1 MGPPRGL
8 LIHLLLESAPVPA
21 PLQPHDPAE
30 AGRLE
35 VAGGDQDLLALQ
47 ALDQR
52 APRLAREVGIHV
64 GPRDPVGL
72 LDLHRVVRGVA
83 EHERA
88 LAARGDQDAHVAR
101 RVARRGHGRDTA
113 RDAVLAVH
121 ELHEA
126 EVGGRP
132 HAARCVRIARG
143 LDVRRVTGLPVLRAH
158 PVPRLRKRRH
168 PAAAGVG
175 EVPADVIAVQVGHH
189 DHVDLIDP
197 HALGLEVLQQR
208 APRHVRRLLRARTE
222 ACVDENR
229 APVGADQVGAEVEAD
244 VVIVQVRL
252 VGTPALLGNRREEVA
267 EVELEHAVGQRHD
280 LDVADANDVVGHVA
294 RKRTTRC
301 YTTGGPAVPHR
312 EESRSKVTALV
323 NSVAYS
329 RVYWKH
335 FHKVGEYKGVK
346 LLGVFTHG
354 PGQMFTKKPVK
365 SIADVQGLK
374 IRTGGGIA
382 EQVAKALGASA
393 FVKPAPES
401 YELLSSGVADGV
413 FFPLESIISF
423 KLDTVLEQATLFPGG
438 MYSSSFGFFMNEDK
452 WNKLPKQDQEAIEK
466 ISGEHIARLAGK
478 SWDEADAKGLE
489 ALKKSGVKIV
499 QAGPAFVAE
508 VKKRSAPIVDDWIT
522 KASAKGVDAAKIL
535 KEFHEELKKA
545 AAGK

>member
-1 MGPPRGL
+1 MSKRIPSVMAAALGVL
-8 LIHLLLESAPVPA
+8 VAVSSAPAQTTTLTMSSWVSP
-21 PLQPHDPAE
+21 QPHLTANVLQGWANEVEKATGGRVKFTMLPKHPSAPPGTFDAVRDGLVDLSYVTASYTPARHILPLMAE
-30 AGRLE
+30 LPGAG
-35 VAGGDQDLLALQ
+35 DT
-47 ALDQR
+47 
-52 APRLAREVGIHV
+52 
-64 GPRDPVGL
+64 
-72 LDLHRVVRGVA
+72 
-83 EHERA
+83 A
-88 LAARGDQDAHVAR
+88 LA
-101 RVARRGHGRDTA
+101 
-113 RDAVLAVH
+113 
-121 ELHEA
+121 
-126 EVGGRP
+126 
-132 HAARCVRIARG
+132 
-143 LDVRRVTGLPVLRAH
+143 
-158 PVPRLRKRRH
+158 
-168 PAAAGVG
+168 
-175 EVPADVIAVQVGHH
+175 
-189 DHVDLIDP
+189 
-197 HALGLEVLQQR
+197 
-208 APRHVRRLLRARTE
+208 
-222 ACVDENR
+222 
-229 APVGADQVGAEVEAD
+229 
-244 VVIVQVRL
+244 
-252 VGTPALLGNRREEVA
+252 
-267 EVELEHAVGQRHD
+267 
-280 LDVADANDVVGHVA
+280 
-294 RKRTTRC
+294 
-301 YTTGGPAVPHR
+301 
-312 EESRSKVTALV
+312 

-329 RVYWKH
+329 RIHWKY
-335 FHKVGEYKGVK
+335 FQKVGEYKGVK

-354 PGQMFTKKPVK
+354 PGQMFTKKPVN
-365 SIADVQGLK
+365 
-374 IRTGGGIA
+374 GIA